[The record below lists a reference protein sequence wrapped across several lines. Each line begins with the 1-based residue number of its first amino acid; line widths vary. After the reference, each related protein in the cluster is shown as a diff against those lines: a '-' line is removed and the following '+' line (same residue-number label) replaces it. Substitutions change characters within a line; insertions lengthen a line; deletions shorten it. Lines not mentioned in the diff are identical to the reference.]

1 MKFGVYISFQHSM
14 KDDIARK
21 TQEHLEQV
29 RVMRD
34 SGLDSLWA
42 GQHWAPHPFMMLQ
55 PLPFLARAAAEAGDM
70 VIGTNVLLLPFYQ
83 PLDLAEVATTMD
95 LLTGGHFRLGVGLGY
110 RDVEFENLG
119 VPKRERVGR
128 LVEGVEILRRLW
140 TEERVTYEG
149 NYFRLKDASLTS
161 RPIQRPHPPI
171 LVGANLP
178 PAVRRAGEIGD
189 GWIASGNVTIDSLV
203 SLMEEYEAGRRA
215 AGRPAPRERYLFIDT
230 FISQDR
236 RTVLE
241 EVKPYI
247 KAKYEAFVQ
256 WGNKKVESLEVSPER
271 LAQERFIV
279 GDPNQCVEKLRE
291 YHRRAGFNHVIA
303 RVQLPGPEH
312 SLDQERVLRSI
323 RFLGCDVAP
332 ALRDLA

>member
-1 MKFGVYISFQHSM
+1 MKFGVYISFQHTM

-29 RVMRD
+29 RVMRE

-42 GQHWAPHPFMMLQ
+42 GQHWAPHPFKMLQ
-55 PLPFLARAAAEAGDM
+55 PVPFLARAAADAGDM
-70 VIGTNVLLLPFYQ
+70 IVGTNLLLIPFYQ
-83 PLDLAEVATTMD
+83 PLDVAEVATTMD
-95 LLTGGHFRLGVGLGY
+95 LLTDGRFRLGVGLGY
-110 RDVEFENLG
+110 RDLEFENLG

-128 LVEGVEILRRLW
+128 LVEGVEIIRRLW

-149 NYFRLKDASLTS
+149 KFFRLKDVGLTS
-161 RPIQRPHPPI
+161 RPVQQPHPPI

-189 GWIASGNVTIDSLV
+189 GWIASGNVTIDALV
-203 SLMEEYEAGRRA
+203 SLMEQYEAGRKA
-215 AGRPAPRERYLFIDT
+215 AGRPAPRERYLFIDM
-230 FISQDR
+230 FISEDR
-236 RTVLE
+236 AVSE

-247 KAKYEAFVQ
+247 KAKYEAFVT
-256 WGNKKVESLEVSPER
+256 WGNIKVESLDVPPEQ
-271 LAQERFIV
+271 LAQERLIV
-279 GDPNQCVEKLRE
+279 GDPDQCVKKLRE

-312 SLDQERVLRSI
+312 SLDQDRVLRSI
-323 RFLGCDVAP
+323 RLLGKEVAP
-332 ALRDLA
+332 ALRDLT